1 MHTSLTELLKRS
13 AVAEKDGIFVAREI
27 ADRTV
32 WDKLA
37 EENPHHA
44 VISAEDE
51 VAAEAKSIEQIS
63 DMLNFLEPGQT
74 LLDLGCGYGRVAQYL
89 LPQLKLG
96 GYIGV
101 DSAYEMLRIFKRRY
115 ESREEEQGTPLMLV
129 NADIHTLPLKD
140 QSVDAMIV
148 CAVFLHNHKSVVE
161 AAMREVTRVLKPGGT
176 FLVYSSFPRG
186 ATLMGLQGYT
196 YQGLLNLLGQRLK
209 NGPVRYYRSHEI
221 KSLLKEFDTVELKP
235 KGYAALPKTIVG
247 LPQPLE
253 RIYRQ
258 GVANPLNHF
267 LSRMT
272 PRELERFFAVHYDVV
287 AKR

>member
-1 MHTSLTELLKRS
+1 MSKTLISHLIAG
-13 AVAEKDGIFVAREI
+13 AVAEKDGIYTAKEI
-27 ADRTV
+27 ADQTV

-51 VAAEAKSIEQIS
+51 VAAEAKSIEQIN
-63 DMLNFLEPGQT
+63 DLLNFLEPGQT

-101 DSAYEMLRIFKRRY
+101 DSSYEMLRLFKQRY
-115 ESREEEQGTPLMLV
+115 ESREEEQRTPLLLV

-140 QSVDAMIV
+140 QSVDAMIA

-161 AAMREVTRVLKPGGT
+161 AAMQEITRVLKSGGT
-176 FLVYSSFPRG
+176 FLVYSSFPRA

-221 KSLLKEFDTVELKP
+221 KTLLKDFDTVELRP

-247 LPQPLE
+247 MPQPFE

-258 GVANPLNHF
+258 GLANPINHF